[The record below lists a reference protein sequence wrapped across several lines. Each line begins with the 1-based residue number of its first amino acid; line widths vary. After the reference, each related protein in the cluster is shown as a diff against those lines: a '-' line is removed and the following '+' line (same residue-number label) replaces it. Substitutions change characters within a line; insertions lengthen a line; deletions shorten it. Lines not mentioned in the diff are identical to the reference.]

1 MSILTAHHVSKSF
14 GAHDVLADITLS
26 LAHGQRAALVG
37 PNGAGKTTLL
47 HLLAGM
53 DEPTGGAVHRAR
65 GQTIGFL
72 PQHAD
77 QELSEATTLHDLLR
91 SVFTQLDRL
100 AEQMRALEQALADPP
115 PHGAAHGAAHEAARG
130 AALERYGKIAEQF
143 EHAGGYTVETR
154 IEQVVSGIGFE
165 LSDLHKPVNIM
176 SGGQKTRALLARLIL
191 LDPDVLLL
199 DEPTNHLDVN
209 AVEWLEAALR
219 DYHGALIIVS
229 HDRYFID
236 AVADTVWDLHG
247 GQLEAYRGNYTDYLL
262 QRDERREYQL
272 KEYERQQ
279 EFIAKEEDYIRRNI
293 AGQNTRQAQGRRTR
307 LERLKKSAELI
318 SRPET
323 RKSMRFSLSAQPR
336 SGDIV
341 LRAQNLLV
349 GYQDDRKPLL
359 ACDQLYLYRNQRAA
373 IWGPNGAGKSTFLK
387 TVLGQIPPLSGDIEL
402 GASVRVGYYAQAH
415 EMLDPADSILSAIL
429 KVQNMPL
436 PKARGLLGSY
446 LFSGDTIEKPIGT
459 LSGGERG
466 RVALAVLTLQGANV
480 LLLDEPTNHLDLDS
494 QEVLQDALA
503 DFEGTLLLV
512 THDRYLVDAL
522 ATHVWA
528 IEDNRITIYEGNYS
542 EYVAQREE
550 AKARSGAA
558 AKAGAKAAAQAGKDT
573 GKAKAAPDK
582 SEKQRQKRL
591 AELEAFIAEHETRLS
606 ELSRQLET
614 AKPDKVVALG
624 SEYAR
629 VERELQALIDE
640 WSQVAV

>member
-14 GAHDVLADITLS
+14 GAHDVLADINLS

-47 HLLAGM
+47 HILAGM
-53 DEPTGGAVHRAR
+53 DEPSGGAVHRAR
-65 GQTIGFL
+65 GQAIGFL

-77 QELSEATTLHDLLR
+77 QELDEATTLHDLMR
-91 SVFTQLDRL
+91 SVFGQLDRL
-100 AEQMRALEQALADPP
+100 AAQMRELELALADPAQ
-115 PHGAAHGAAHEAARG
+115 HDAAMEK
-130 AALERYGKIAEQF
+130 YSKIAEQF

-154 IEQVVSGIGFE
+154 IEQVLSGIGFE
-165 LSDLHKPVNIM
+165 PGDLGKPVNIL

-199 DEPTNHLDVN
+199 DEPTNHLDVS
-209 AVEWLEAALR
+209 AVEWLEATLR
-219 DYHGALIIVS
+219 DYRGGLILVS

-236 AVADTVWDLHG
+236 AVADTVWDLQHG
-247 GQLEAYRGNYTDYLL
+247 EIEAYRGNYTDYLL
-262 QRDERREYQL
+262 QRDDRREYQL
-272 KEYERQQ
+272 REYERQR
-279 EFIAKEEDYIRRNI
+279 EFIAREEEYIRRNI

-307 LERLKKSAELI
+307 LERLKQSADLI
-318 SRPET
+318 KRPET
-323 RKSMRFSLSAQPR
+323 RKSMRFNLSTQPR

-341 LRAQNLLV
+341 LRARHLLV

-359 ACDQLYLYRNQRAA
+359 ACEQLFLYRNQRVA

-387 TVLGQIPPLSGDIEL
+387 TVLGQLPPLGGDIEL

-415 EMLDPADSILSAIL
+415 EMLDPSDSVLNAIL
-429 KVQNMPL
+429 KVQAMPVS
-436 PKARGLLGSY
+436 KARGLLGGY
-446 LFSGDTIEKPIGT
+446 LFSGDTIDKPIGT

-466 RVALAVLTLQGANV
+466 RVALAVLSLEGANM

-528 IEDNRITIYEGNYS
+528 IEENRIVVYEGNYS
-542 EYVAQREE
+542 EFIAQREE
-550 AKARSGAA
+550 ARLRADAA
-558 AKAGAKAAAQAGKDT
+558 ARTAGQAVKD
-573 GKAKAAPDK
+573 KAKTKPAVDK
-582 SEKQRQKRL
+582 NERQRQKRIV
-591 AELEAFIAEHETRLS
+591 ELEAAIAEHETRLS
-606 ELSRQLET
+606 ELTRQIET
-614 AKPDKVVALG
+614 ARPDKVAALG

-629 VERELQALIDE
+629 LEREMQALVDE
-640 WSQVAV
+640 WAEAAG

>member
-1 MSILTAHHVSKSF
+1 MSILTAHHLSKSF
-14 GAHDVLADITLS
+14 GAHDVLNDITLS

-47 HLLAGM
+47 HILAGM

-65 GQTIGFL
+65 GQTSGFL

-77 QELSEATTLHDLLR
+77 QELDEATTLHDLMR
-91 SVFTQLDRL
+91 SVFARLDGL
-100 AEQMRALEQALADPP
+100 AQQMRELEIALADPTQ
-115 PHGAAHGAAHEAARG
+115 HDAAMEK
-130 AALERYGKIAEQF
+130 YSKIAEQF

-154 IEQVVSGIGFE
+154 IEQVLSGIGFD
-165 LSDLHKPVNIM
+165 LSDLDKPVNIL

-199 DEPTNHLDVN
+199 DEPTNHLDVS
-209 AVEWLEAALR
+209 AVEWLEGTLR
-219 DYHGALIIVS
+219 DYRGGLILVS

-236 AVADTVWDLHG
+236 AVADTVWDLQA
-247 GQLEAYRGNYTDYLL
+247 GQIEAYRGNYTDYLL
-262 QRDERREYQL
+262 QRDDRREVQL
-272 KEYERQQ
+272 KEYERQK
-279 EFIAKEEDYIRRNI
+279 EFIAKEEEYIRRNI

-307 LERLKKSAELI
+307 LERLKKSADLI
-318 SRPET
+318 KRPET
-323 RKSMRFSLSAQPR
+323 RKAMRFNLSAQPR

-341 LRAQNLLV
+341 LRARNLLV

-359 ACDQLYLYRNQRAA
+359 ACDQLFLYRNQRVA

-387 TVLGQIPPLSGDIEL
+387 TVLGQLPPLGGAIEL

-415 EMLDPADSILSAIL
+415 EMLDPNDSVLNAIL
-429 KVQNMPL
+429 KVQSMPL

-446 LFSGDTIEKPIGT
+446 LFSGDMIEKPINT

-466 RVALAVLTLQGANV
+466 RVALAVLSLEGANV

-528 IEDNRITIYEGNYS
+528 IEGNRLAAYEGNYS
-542 EYVAQREE
+542 EFIAQREE
-550 AKARSGAA
+550 ARLRADAA
-558 AKAGAKAAAQAGKDT
+558 ARTAGHAAKDKNKAKPVTGKD
-573 GKAKAAPDK
+573 
-582 SEKQRQKRL
+582 EKLRHKRI
-591 AELEAFIAEHETRLS
+591 AELEAAIAEHETRLG
-606 ELSRQLET
+606 ELTRQLET
-614 AKPDKVVALG
+614 AKPDKVAALG

-629 VERELQALIDE
+629 LEQAMQALVDE
-640 WSQVAV
+640 WAEVAV

>member
-1 MSILTAHHVSKSF
+1 MSILTAHHLSKSF
-14 GAHDVLADITLS
+14 GAHDVLNDITLS

-47 HLLAGM
+47 HILAGM

-65 GQTIGFL
+65 GQTSGFL

-77 QELSEATTLHDLLR
+77 QELDEATTLHDLMR
-91 SVFTQLDRL
+91 SVFARLDGL
-100 AEQMRALEQALADPP
+100 AQHMRELEIALADPAQ
-115 PHGAAHGAAHEAARG
+115 HDAAMEK
-130 AALERYGKIAEQF
+130 YSKIAEQF
-143 EHAGGYTVETR
+143 EQAGGYTVETR
-154 IEQVVSGIGFE
+154 IEQVLSGTGF
-165 LSDLHKPVNIM
+165 DLGDLDKPVNIL

-199 DEPTNHLDVN
+199 DEPTNHLDVS
-209 AVEWLEAALR
+209 AVEWLEATLR
-219 DYHGALIIVS
+219 DYRGGMILVS

-236 AVADTVWDLHG
+236 AVADTVWDLQA
-247 GQLEAYRGNYTDYLL
+247 GQIEAYRGNYTDYLL
-262 QRDERREYQL
+262 QRDDRREYQL
-272 KEYERQQ
+272 KEYERQK
-279 EFIAKEEDYIRRNI
+279 EFIAKEEEYIRRNI

-307 LERLKKSAELI
+307 LERLKKSSDLI
-318 SRPET
+318 KRPET
-323 RKSMRFSLSAQPR
+323 RKAMRFNLSAQPR

-341 LRAQNLLV
+341 LRARNLLV

-359 ACDQLYLYRNQRAA
+359 ACDQLFLYRNQRVA

-387 TVLGQIPPLSGDIEL
+387 TVLGQLPPLGGDIEL

-415 EMLDPADSILSAIL
+415 EMLDPNDSVLNAIL
-429 KVQNMPL
+429 KVQSMPL

-446 LFSGDTIEKPIGT
+446 LFSGDMIEKPINT

-466 RVALAVLTLQGANV
+466 RVALAVLSLEGANV

-528 IEDNRITIYEGNYS
+528 IEGNRLVAYEGNYS
-542 EYVAQREE
+542 EFIAQREE
-550 AKARSGAA
+550 AKLRADAA
-558 AKAGAKAAAQAGKDT
+558 ARTAGHTAKDKN
-573 GKAKAAPDK
+573 KAKPVTSKD
-582 SEKQRQKRL
+582 EKQRHKRI
-591 AELEAFIAEHETRLS
+591 AELEAAIAEHETRLS
-606 ELSRQLET
+606 ELTRQLET
-614 AKPDKVVALG
+614 AKPDKVAALG
-624 SEYAR
+624 SEYTRLEQAM
-629 VERELQALIDE
+629 QALVHE
-640 WSQVAV
+640 WAEVAV

>member
-14 GAHDVLADITLS
+14 GAHDVLSDITLS

-47 HLLAGM
+47 HILAGM
-53 DEPTGGAVHRAR
+53 DEPTGGSVHRAR

-77 QELSEATTLHDLLR
+77 QELDEETTLHDLMR
-91 SVFTQLDRL
+91 SVFAQLDRL
-100 AEQMRALEQALADPP
+100 SQQMRELEVALADPAQ
-115 PHGAAHGAAHEAARG
+115 HD
-130 AALERYGKIAEQF
+130 AALEKYSKIAEQF
-143 EHAGGYTVETR
+143 EHGGGYTVETR
-154 IEQVVSGIGFE
+154 IEQVLSGIGFD
-165 LSDLHKPVNIM
+165 LSDLTKPVNIL

-199 DEPTNHLDVN
+199 DEPTNHLDVS
-209 AVEWLEAALR
+209 AVEWLEATLR
-219 DYHGALIIVS
+219 DYRGGLILVS

-236 AVADTVWDLHG
+236 AVADTVWDLQS
-247 GQLEAYRGNYTDYLL
+247 GQIEAYRGNYTDYLL
-262 QRDERREYQL
+262 QRDDRREYQL

-279 EFIAKEEDYIRRNI
+279 EFIAKEEEYIRRNI

-307 LERLKKSAELI
+307 LERLKKSADLI
-318 SRPET
+318 QRPET
-323 RKSMRFSLSAQPR
+323 RKSMRFNLSTQPR

-341 LRAQNLLV
+341 LRARNLLV
-349 GYQDDRKPLL
+349 GYQDDRKVLL
-359 ACDQLYLYRNQRAA
+359 ACEQLFLYRNQRVA

-387 TVLGQIPPLSGDIEL
+387 TVLGQLPALGGDIEL

-415 EMLDPADSILSAIL
+415 EMLDPNDSVLTAIL
-429 KVQNMPL
+429 KVQNMPVS
-436 PKARGLLGSY
+436 KARGLLGSY
-446 LFSGDTIEKPIGT
+446 LFSGDTIDKPIGT

-466 RVALAVLTLQGANV
+466 RVALAVLSLEGANV

-528 IEDNRITIYEGNYS
+528 IEENQLVAYEGNYS
-542 EYVAQREE
+542 EFIAQREE
-550 AKARSGAA
+550 AKARVDTE
-558 AKAGAKAAAQAGKDT
+558 AKTAAQAAKDKN
-573 GKAKAAPDK
+573 KAKAAPDK
-582 SEKQRQKRL
+582 NEKQRQKRI
-591 AELEAFIAEHETRLS
+591 AELEAAIAEHETRLS
-606 ELSRQLET
+606 ELARQLET
-614 AKPDKVVALG
+614 AKPDKVAALG
-624 SEYAR
+624 SEYTR
-629 VERELQALIDE
+629 LEQEMQALVDE
-640 WSQVAV
+640 WAEVAV

>member
-1 MSILTAHHVSKSF
+1 MSILTAHHLSKSF
-14 GAHDVLADITLS
+14 GAHDVLNDITLS

-47 HLLAGM
+47 HILAGM

-65 GQTIGFL
+65 GQTSGFL

-77 QELSEATTLHDLLR
+77 QELDEATPLHDLMR
-91 SVFTQLDRL
+91 SVFARLDGL
-100 AEQMRALEQALADPP
+100 AQHMRELEIALADPAQ
-115 PHGAAHGAAHEAARG
+115 HDAAMEK
-130 AALERYGKIAEQF
+130 YSKIAEQF
-143 EHAGGYTVETR
+143 EQAGGYTVETR
-154 IEQVVSGIGFE
+154 IEQVLSGTGF
-165 LSDLHKPVNIM
+165 DLGDLDKPVNIL

-199 DEPTNHLDVN
+199 DEPTNHLDVS
-209 AVEWLEAALR
+209 AVEWLEATLR
-219 DYHGALIIVS
+219 DYRGGLILVS

-236 AVADTVWDLHG
+236 AVADTVWDLQA
-247 GQLEAYRGNYTDYLL
+247 GQIEAYRGNYTDYLL
-262 QRDERREYQL
+262 QRDDRREYQL
-272 KEYERQQ
+272 KEYERQK
-279 EFIAKEEDYIRRNI
+279 EFIAKEEEYIRRNI

-307 LERLKKSAELI
+307 LERLKKSSDLI
-318 SRPET
+318 KRPET
-323 RKSMRFSLSAQPR
+323 RKAMRFNLSAQPR

-341 LRAQNLLV
+341 LRARNLLV

-359 ACDQLYLYRNQRAA
+359 ACDQLFLYRNQRVA

-387 TVLGQIPPLSGDIEL
+387 TVLGQLPPLGGDIEL

-415 EMLDPADSILSAIL
+415 EMLDPNDSVLNAIL
-429 KVQNMPL
+429 KVQSMPL

-446 LFSGDTIEKPIGT
+446 LFSGDMIEKPINT

-466 RVALAVLTLQGANV
+466 RVALAVLSLEGANV

-528 IEDNRITIYEGNYS
+528 IEGNRLVAYEGNYS
-542 EYVAQREE
+542 EFIAQREE
-550 AKARSGAA
+550 AKLRADAA
-558 AKAGAKAAAQAGKDT
+558 ARTAGHTAKDKN
-573 GKAKAAPDK
+573 KAKPVTSKD
-582 SEKQRQKRL
+582 EKQRHKRI
-591 AELEAFIAEHETRLS
+591 AELEAAIAEHETRLS
-606 ELSRQLET
+606 ELTRQLET
-614 AKPDKVVALG
+614 AKPDKVAALG
-624 SEYAR
+624 SEYTRLEQAM
-629 VERELQALIDE
+629 QALVDE
-640 WSQVAV
+640 WAEVAA

>member
-14 GAHDVLADITLS
+14 GAHDVLTDITLS

-47 HLLAGM
+47 HILAGM
-53 DEPTGGAVHRAR
+53 DEPTGGTVHRAR

-77 QELSEATTLHDLLR
+77 QVLDEDTTLHNLMR
-91 SVFTQLDRL
+91 AVFAQLDRL
-100 AEQMRALEQALADPP
+100 AQQMRELEHALADPAQ
-115 PHGAAHGAAHEAARG
+115 HD
-130 AALERYGKIAEQF
+130 AALEKYSKIAEQF

-154 IEQVVSGIGFE
+154 IEQVLGGIGFE
-165 LSDLHKPVNIM
+165 RDDFDKPVNIL

-199 DEPTNHLDVN
+199 DEPTNHVDVE
-209 AVEWLEAALR
+209 AVEWLEATLR
-219 DYHGALIIVS
+219 DYRGGLIIAS

-236 AVADTVWDLHG
+236 AVADTVWELHH
-247 GQLEAYRGNYTDYLL
+247 GQLEVYRGNYTDYLL
-262 QRDERREYQL
+262 QRDERREQQL
-272 KEYERQQ
+272 KEYERQR

-307 LERLKKSAELI
+307 LERLKKSADLI
-318 SRPET
+318 KRPET
-323 RKSMRFSLSAQPR
+323 RKSMRFNLSTQPR

-341 LRAQNLLV
+341 LRARNLLV
-349 GYQDDRKPLL
+349 GYPDDRKVLL
-359 ACDQLYLYRNQRAA
+359 ACEQLFLYRNQRVA

-387 TVLGQIPPLSGDIEL
+387 TVLGQLPPLGGDIEL

-415 EMLDPADSILSAIL
+415 EMLDANDSVLTAIL
-429 KVQNMPL
+429 KVQNMPVS
-436 PKARGLLGSY
+436 KARGLLGSY

-466 RVALAVLTLQGANV
+466 RVALAVLSLEGANV

-528 IEDNRITIYEGNYS
+528 IEDNRIVAYEGNYS
-542 EYVAQREE
+542 EFIAQRED
-550 AKARSGAA
+550 AKLRAGAA
-558 AKAGAKAAAQAGKDT
+558 ARATTQPAKDKNKT
-573 GKAKAAPDK
+573 SIAPDK
-582 SEKQRQKRL
+582 NEKQRQKRI
-591 AELEAFIAEHETRLS
+591 AELEVAIAEHETRLS

-614 AKPDKVVALG
+614 AKPDKVAALG
-624 SEYAR
+624 SEYTR
-629 VERELQALIDE
+629 LEQEMQALVDE
-640 WSQVAV
+640 WAEVAV

>member
-1 MSILTAHHVSKSF
+1 MSILTAHHVSKSY
-14 GAHDVLADITLS
+14 GAHDVLSDVTLA

-47 HLLAGM
+47 HILAGM
-53 DEPTGGAVHRAR
+53 EDPSGGAVHRAR

-77 QELSEATTLHDLLR
+77 QELSADTPLRDLMR
-91 SVFTQLDRL
+91 SVFAQLDRL
-100 AEQMRALEQALADPP
+100 AAHMHELEQAMADPAQ
-115 PHGAAHGAAHEAARG
+115 HDEALG
-130 AALERYGKIAEQF
+130 RYGKLAEQF

-154 IEQVVSGIGFE
+154 IQQVLSGIGFDTE
-165 LSDLHKPVNIM
+165 DWDKPVNIL

-199 DEPTNHLDVN
+199 DEPTNHLDVS
-209 AVEWLEAALR
+209 AVEWLEATLR
-219 DYHGALIIVS
+219 DYRGALILVS

-236 AVADTVWDLHG
+236 AVADTVWELQN
-247 GQLEAYRGNYTDYLL
+247 GQLEGYRGNYTDYLI
-262 QRDERREYQL
+262 QREERHEYHL

-318 SRPET
+318 KRPET
-323 RKSMRFSLSAQPR
+323 RRAMRFNLSTQPR

-341 LRAQNLLV
+341 LRAQHLSV
-349 GYQDDRKPLL
+349 GYPDDHKPLL
-359 ACDQLYLYRNQRAA
+359 TCDQLFLYRNQRVA

-387 TVLGQIPPLSGDIEL
+387 TVLGQLPPLSGEIAL
-402 GASVRVGYYAQAH
+402 GASVKVGYYAQAH
-415 EMLDPADSILSAIL
+415 ELLDPNDSVLNAIL
-429 KVQNMPL
+429 KVQSMPGS
-436 PKARGLLGSY
+436 KARGLLGSY
-446 LFSGDTIEKPIGT
+446 LFSGATIDKPIGA

-466 RVALAVLTLQGANV
+466 RVALAVLSLQGANV

-503 DFEGTLLLV
+503 DFDGTLLLV

-528 IEDNRITIYEGNYS
+528 IDDNRLVEYEGNYS
-542 EYVAQREE
+542 EFIAQREE
-550 AKARSGAA
+550 AKARA
-558 AKAGAKAAAQAGKDT
+558 AKHAEAKAATQVAKEKT
-573 GKAKAAPDK
+573 KARSVQDK
-582 SEKQRQKRL
+582 SEKQRQKHV
-591 AELEAFIAEHETRLS
+591 AELEAAIAEHETRLS
-606 ELSRQLET
+606 ELTRQLET
-614 AKPDKVVALG
+614 AKPDKVAALG

-629 VERELQALIDE
+629 VEKAMQLLIDE
-640 WSQVAV
+640 WAENAV

>member
-1 MSILTAHHVSKSF
+1 MSILTAHHLSKSF
-14 GAHDVLADITLS
+14 GAHDVLNDITLS

-47 HLLAGM
+47 HILAGM

-65 GQTIGFL
+65 GQTSGFL

-77 QELSEATTLHDLLR
+77 QELDEATPLHDLMR
-91 SVFTQLDRL
+91 SVFARLDGL
-100 AEQMRALEQALADPP
+100 AQHMRELEIALADPAQ
-115 PHGAAHGAAHEAARG
+115 HDAAMEK
-130 AALERYGKIAEQF
+130 YSKIAEQF
-143 EHAGGYTVETR
+143 EQAGGYTVETR
-154 IEQVVSGIGFE
+154 IEQVLSGTGF
-165 LSDLHKPVNIM
+165 DLGDLDKPVNIL

-199 DEPTNHLDVN
+199 DEPTNHLDVS
-209 AVEWLEAALR
+209 AVEWLEATLR
-219 DYHGALIIVS
+219 DYRGGMILVS

-236 AVADTVWDLHG
+236 AVADTVWDLQA
-247 GQLEAYRGNYTDYLL
+247 GQIEAYRGNYTDYLL
-262 QRDERREYQL
+262 QRDDRREYQL
-272 KEYERQQ
+272 KEYERQK
-279 EFIAKEEDYIRRNI
+279 EFIAKEEEYIRRNI

-307 LERLKKSAELI
+307 LERLKKSSDLI
-318 SRPET
+318 KRPET
-323 RKSMRFSLSAQPR
+323 RKAMRFNLSVQPR

-341 LRAQNLLV
+341 LRARNLLV

-359 ACDQLYLYRNQRAA
+359 ACEQLFLYRNQRVA

-387 TVLGQIPPLSGDIEL
+387 TVLGQLPPLGGDIEL

-415 EMLDPADSILSAIL
+415 EMLDPNDSVLNAIL
-429 KVQNMPL
+429 KVQSMPL

-446 LFSGDTIEKPIGT
+446 LFSGDMIEKPINT

-466 RVALAVLTLQGANV
+466 RVALAVLSLEGANV

-528 IEDNRITIYEGNYS
+528 IEGNRLVAYEGNYS
-542 EYVAQREE
+542 EFIAQREE
-550 AKARSGAA
+550 AKLRADAA
-558 AKAGAKAAAQAGKDT
+558 ARTAGHAAKDKN
-573 GKAKAAPDK
+573 KAKPITSKD
-582 SEKQRQKRL
+582 EKQRHKRI
-591 AELEAFIAEHETRLS
+591 AELEAAIAEHETRLS
-606 ELSRQLET
+606 ELTRQLET
-614 AKPDKVVALG
+614 AKPDKVAALG
-624 SEYAR
+624 SEYTRLEQAM
-629 VERELQALIDE
+629 QALVDE
-640 WSQVAV
+640 WAEVAA